1 MGDFT
6 NRIVDVENNTITY
19 EELGAL
25 CKRIIYP
32 VYSEK
37 DDITVIFQD
46 TVDKDNGDMWSKEVV
61 GFYFGE
67 PNINLIEKY
76 EGKLKTI
83 F

>member
-1 MGDFT
+1 M
-6 NRIVDVENNTITY
+6 
-19 EELGAL
+19 GAL

-32 VYSEK
+32 VYNEK
-37 DDITVIFQD
+37 EGITVIFQN

-76 EGKLKTI
+76 EGKLKAC
-83 F
+83 FD